1 MAHAEVPDDGA
12 GAGKKPRAPRRD
24 AVRRRREIVDAARQ
38 VFAERGLNG
47 ARTREIAQAAGVTE
61 GVMYRYFSS
70 KQDLFEAAI
79 IEPLEELVEQLIPLE
94 EAVSS
99 AASPEEREA
108 SIHFLERR
116 WMTAMAEIVP
126 LLGVA
131 LFSDRENGRRFYQ
144 ERIYPLIAR
153 SIEVAPSS
161 LTGWAREDV
170 DPTVLIYTIFGVH
183 FVLALDRH
191 FRDGSTDLESF
202 VPRIADQIVFG
213 VMPFPPGAK

>member
-1 MAHAEVPDDGA
+1 MTAPLAITGNVAEAAVR
-12 GAGKKPRAPRRD
+12 KEWAPRRD
-24 AVRRRREIVDAARQ
+24 AVLRRRQIVDAARQ

-70 KQDLFEAAI
+70 KQQLFEAAV
-79 IEPLEELVEQLIPLE
+79 IEPLEDLVEQLLPLE

-99 AASPEEREA
+99 AATAAERER
-108 SIHFLERR
+108 SIHVLERQ
-116 WMTAMAEIVP
+116 WIEAMAEIVP

-131 LFSDRENGRRFYQ
+131 LFSDRDRGRRFYQ
-144 ERIYPLIAR
+144 ERIFPLLAR

-161 LTGWAREDV
+161 LRGWAREDV
-170 DPTVLIYTIFGVH
+170 DPTILIYTIFGVH

-191 FRDGSTDLESF
+191 FRDASADLESF
-202 VPRIADQIVFG
+202 IPRIADQIVFG
-213 VMPFPPGAK
+213 VVPTPRA